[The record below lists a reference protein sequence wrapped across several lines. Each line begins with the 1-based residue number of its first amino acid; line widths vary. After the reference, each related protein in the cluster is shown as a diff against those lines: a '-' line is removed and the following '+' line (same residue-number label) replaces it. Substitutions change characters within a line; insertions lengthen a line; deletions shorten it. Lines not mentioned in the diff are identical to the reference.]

1 MQMEWR
7 MAGSAK
13 AKAKTKTKI
22 GQAVADVSGN
32 EPAPE
37 KKRLTEDLLE
47 RLLASSSIEAYLGD
61 EAPVDRALPDYLNEL
76 LAEKG
81 LKRSEVI
88 RASGINPTFA
98 YDIFSGKSKPGRD
111 HAIMLAFGLQC
122 DLRQTQRLLRQA
134 GVSELWPKIRRDAI
148 VIWCIEQGLSRERT
162 DDELFRFG
170 ERTLL
175 RTGNLA

>member
-1 MQMEWR
+1 
-7 MAGSAK
+7 MAGSS
-13 AKAKTKTKI
+13 KAKTKTETKI
-22 GQAVADVSGN
+22 GQTVADVSGN
-32 EPAPE
+32 ESAPE

-98 YDIFSGKSKPGRD
+98 YDIFSGKSKPRRD